1 MPDAAMTLQYEGPA
15 LDSGAMDVR
24 QLAPALIAT
33 ADAIRTAH
41 ALLNVPGPP
50 PQVNISATRPG
61 SFIVDLLVADPS
73 IGHQLLSL
81 VSHGI
86 QAVADLEA
94 MVGLVVSSVGAV
106 RWLRNRKIARTEQPN
121 PGLVRIVL
129 DDDTAL
135 EIRPEALRLILD
147 AEYRRALRAMM
158 EPLTGDQGIQRLTVS
173 GDASVETVE
182 SVDAPAFEVPPAA
195 EEDLADFTSEV
206 VLRPVNVTFAESN
219 KWRFND
225 GETTFHAAIQDIGF
239 LSRVDAGT
247 EHFAK
252 NDMLKVR
259 LRTKQTRGAEGL
271 HTERTVTQVLEHL
284 SGTVQLDLFASLD
297 DSPPSRSPD
306 SN

>member
-1 MPDAAMTLQYEGPA
+1 MTLQYEGPA
-15 LDSGAMDVR
+15 VDSGAMDVR

-41 ALLNVPGPP
+41 TLLNVPGPP

-61 SFIVDLLVADPS
+61 SFIVDLLVADPDLR
-73 IGHQLLSL
+73 HQLLGLMSR
-81 VSHGI
+81 GI
-86 QAVADLEA
+86 QAVTDLEA

-147 AEYRRALRAMM
+147 AEYRRALRQMM
-158 EPLTGDQGIQRLTVS
+158 EPVAAGQGIDRLTVS
-173 GDASVETVE
+173 TNDDSETVG
-182 SVDAPAFEVPPAA
+182 SSDAPAFDVPPAA
-195 EEDLADFTSEV
+195 EDELADFTSVV
-206 VLRPVNVTFAESN
+206 VLRPVNVAFMEGN
-219 KWRFND
+219 KWRFSD
-225 GETTFHAAIQDIGF
+225 GETTFHASIQDFRF

-252 NDMLKVR
+252 NDMLRVR
-259 LRTKQTRGAEGL
+259 LRTQQRRGADGL
-271 HTERTVTQVLEHL
+271 HTERTVTEVLEHL
-284 SGTVQLDLFASLD
+284 SGAVQLDLFSSLD
-297 DSPPSRSPD
+297 EPPPRAD